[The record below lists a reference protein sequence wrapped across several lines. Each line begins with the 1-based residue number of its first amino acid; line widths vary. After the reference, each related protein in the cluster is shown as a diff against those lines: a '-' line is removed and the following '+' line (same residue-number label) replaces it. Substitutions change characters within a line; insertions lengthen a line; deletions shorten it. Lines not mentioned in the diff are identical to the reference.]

1 MGQRN
6 SIYFYLTRYLH
17 SLGRLDG
24 KVVVDIPAG
33 HGQVS
38 SPLQQ
43 QGAIIKALDI
53 YPEKIQG
60 EGIEKIYAD
69 MNHRLPLADNSV
81 DYILCLEGIEHIHNQ
96 YGLLVE
102 LNRILKPG
110 GSLILTTPSLSHIRA
125 RLSILLVE
133 SEYWK
138 RMPASEVDSVWF
150 SETESSRIYFG
161 HIYLINASHLRTL
174 TALSGFSIQ
183 RRLWTNL
190 STSSMVL
197 AVLFYPL
204 IVFTSFIALFDSWRK
219 QRYSLNADKRRIYW
233 EQLCINISPVTLFCK
248 DIFWVLTKQRS
259 IHETIDYLREMQR
272 R

>member
-1 MGQRN
+1 MVR
-6 SIYFYLTRYLH
+6 YFKT
-17 SLGRLDG
+17 LGRLDG

-33 HGQVS
+33 HGQIS
-38 SPLQQ
+38 IPLQQ
-43 QGAIIKALDI
+43 QGATIKALDL

-69 MNHRLPLADNSV
+69 MNHRLPLPDNSV
-81 DYILCLEGIEHIHNQ
+81 DFILCLEGIEHIHNQ
-96 YGLLVE
+96 FGLLVE

-125 RLSILLVE
+125 RLSTLLVE

-161 HIYLINASHLRTL
+161 HVYLINASHLRTL

-183 RRLWTNL
+183 QRLWTNI
-190 STSSMVL
+190 STSSVVL
-197 AVLFYPL
+197 SVLFYPF
-204 IVFTSFIALFDSWRK
+204 IVLASFIALIDSWRK
-219 QRYSLNADKRRIYW
+219 HRNDMNAEKRRIYW
-233 EQLCINISPVTLFCK
+233 EQLRINISPVTLFCK
-248 DIFWVLTKQRS
+248 DIFWVLNKQRNF
-259 IHETIDYLREMQR
+259 HENIDFLRKMQR
-272 R
+272 